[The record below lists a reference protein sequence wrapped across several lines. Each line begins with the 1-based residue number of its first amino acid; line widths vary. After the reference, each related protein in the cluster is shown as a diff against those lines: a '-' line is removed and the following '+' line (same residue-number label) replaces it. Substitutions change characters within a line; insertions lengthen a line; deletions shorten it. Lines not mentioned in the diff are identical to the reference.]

1 MSPPEPSSTAP
12 SGSGGAIQAVTHGSA
27 RALTVADQRAVRRHN
42 LAAVLR
48 LIAGDGPRSR
58 ARIAE
63 ITGLNRSTV
72 SSLVAEL
79 VDRGLLC
86 DASEPETP
94 GAVGRPAV
102 LVQLDGDGVV
112 GLGLEVNVDY
122 LAVCAVDLS
131 GRVRF
136 RAFRRSE
143 NRGVPAHR
151 TLERLVA
158 MVREALDA
166 LDALALRPVGATV
179 GLPGLVDISRGEL
192 FVAPNLGWE
201 HVAVAQ
207 VLTEQLDR
215 PSLRVRVD
223 NEGNLGALAEQWE
236 GSCRDVADFVYVS
249 GDIGVGAGIVLGG
262 ELFRGASG
270 FSGEFGHFAVDPDG
284 ARCRCGSRGCLET
297 VVGQEALL
305 RLSGVDPS
313 TAATTTDPAA
323 PVRQLAARARAGD
336 ELVLGV
342 LEAAGSWLGLA
353 LSGVANLMNPATVV
367 LGGFLAPLGPW
378 LQQPVREEIHRRV
391 LSSTWSP
398 VHVEISALGPDAAI
412 RGGAALS
419 LREVL
424 DDPGAVAPR

>member
-1 MSPPEPSSTAP
+1 MT
-12 SGSGGAIQAVTHGSA
+12 SGPA

-48 LIAGDGPRSR
+48 LIAEEGPRSR
-58 ARIAE
+58 ARIADV
-63 ITGLNRSTV
+63 TGLNRSTV
-72 SSLVAEL
+72 SSLVSDL
-79 VDRGLLC
+79 VDRGLLR
-86 DASEPETP
+86 DAAEPESP

-102 LVQLDGDGVV
+102 LVELDGDGVV

-122 LAVCAVDLS
+122 LAVCAVDLA
-131 GRVRF
+131 GLVRF

-143 NRGVPAHR
+143 NRGVPADQ
-151 TLERLVA
+151 TLDGLVA
-158 MVREALDA
+158 LVREALAA
-166 LDALALRPVGATV
+166 LDAAGLRSVGATV
-179 GLPGLVDISRGEL
+179 GLPGLVDIARGEL

-201 HVAVAQ
+201 HVPVAQ
-207 VLTEQLDR
+207 VVAERLDR

-270 FSGEFGHFAVDPDG
+270 FSGEFGHLTVDPEG
-284 ARCRCGSRGCLET
+284 RRCRCGSQGCLET
-297 VVGQEALL
+297 VIGQEALL
-305 RLSGVDPS
+305 RMSGVDPS

-323 PVRQLAARARAGD
+323 PVRQLAARAQDGDEVVLEVLQRAGT
-336 ELVLGV
+336 
-342 LEAAGSWLGLA
+342 WLGLA
-353 LSGVANLMNPATVV
+353 LADVANLMNPATVV

-378 LQQPVREEIHRRV
+378 LRGPVQEQIERRV

-398 VHVEISALGPDAAI
+398 VSVRVSELGPEAAV

-424 DDPGAVAPR
+424 TDPAAIAPR